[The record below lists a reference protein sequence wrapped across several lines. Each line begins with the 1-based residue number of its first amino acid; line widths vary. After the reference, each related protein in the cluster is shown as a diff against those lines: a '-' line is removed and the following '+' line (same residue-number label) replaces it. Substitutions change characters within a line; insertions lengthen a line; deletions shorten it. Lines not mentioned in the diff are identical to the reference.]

1 MLLEHKADQ
10 MPDPYFDLFFS
21 YLFELGYLSYTFNE
35 NEFRLPNNEIKFEI
49 KKNMIN
55 ITSSNLPSDRS
66 DN

>member
-21 YLFELGYLSYTFNE
+21 YLFELRIGYLSYTFNE

-49 KKNMIN
+49 KKNMI
-55 ITSSNLPSDRS
+55 ITTSSNLPSL
-66 DN
+66 N